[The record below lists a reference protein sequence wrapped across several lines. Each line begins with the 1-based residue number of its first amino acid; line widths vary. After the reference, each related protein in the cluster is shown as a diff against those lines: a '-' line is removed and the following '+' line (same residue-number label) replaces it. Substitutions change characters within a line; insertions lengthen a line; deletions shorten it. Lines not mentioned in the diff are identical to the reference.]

1 MTDSIQTND
10 YSITFEERGDVLR
23 AYINGERGTLQI
35 ARLYWLDIAHRV
47 IESDHKKL
55 LVIEDIPEVIAISE
69 VHQLVTDL
77 AQLPVRDI
85 RVAFVD
91 LFSQHK
97 SLNEFGILVAENR
110 GLNLRIFDSEEL
122 ANEWLKIAV

>member
-1 MTDSIQTND
+1 MDPIQTDN
-10 YSITFEERGDVLR
+10 YSITFEKQGDVLR
-23 AYINGERGTLQI
+23 AYIEGERGTLEI
-35 ARLYWLDIAHRV
+35 ARLYWLDIAHRA
-47 IESDHKKL
+47 IESGHKKL

-85 RVAFVD
+85 SVAFVD

-122 ANEWLKIAV
+122 AIEWLNAVV